1 MAIAALTIVIAEPS
15 MSETKP
21 QTALPPAAHCVG
33 RFNFALPADLTPTG
47 REQRIYL
54 SKVWSE
60 ATPAG
65 ADPQQAWARHLMQI
79 KQPPPSD
86 TAPKLLREFNLAGVG
101 PAVWYRPLPMNQ
113 DDLMLLTTKPGQGF
127 SLFLETDASA
137 GLESIAEQ
145 GLTRL
150 AAGFVPGSSE
160 GFCVQHGAFVMRP
173 SKNEQANAGFSGG
186 GVKVAIRME
195 TVAVP
200 DDIHA
205 GEGDVAGITTLIRQ
219 ARNVGDFKGMEER
232 VRITAKNAKPAL
244 AYSWISPGQVA
255 DGQRPRIHL
264 KASAA
269 EDRQPALD
277 AAWKVLLESLRL
289 RPVGVRW

>member
-1 MAIAALTIVIAEPS
+1 

-65 ADPQQAWARHLMQI
+65 ADPLQAWARHLTAI

-150 AAGFVPGSSE
+150 AAGFVPRSTE
-160 GFCVQHGAFVMRP
+160 GFCVEHGAFVMPP
-173 SKNEQANAGFSGG
+173 SKNERAFASFAGG
-186 GVKVAIRME
+186 GVDVSVQTE
-195 TVAVP
+195 TVSAP
-200 DDIHA
+200 DNSQD
-205 GEGDVAGITTLIRQ
+205 GGGDVQGIQTLTRH
-219 ARNVGDFKGMEER
+219 ARSIADFKGVEER
-232 VRITAKNAKPAL
+232 VRISEKSAKPEL
-244 AYSWISPGQVA
+244 VYSWNYPGLAA
-255 DGQRPRIHL
+255 DGLHPHIHL
-264 KASAA
+264 QASAP
-269 EDRQPALD
+269 EDRRAALD
-277 AAWKVLLESLRL
+277 AAWNSLLDSLRR
-289 RPVGVRW
+289 RPTGTR